1 MVLKGRSRRKTRK
14 MAPVIPRE
22 VPIAIRTES
31 FCTYNTFS
39 IDATSRSVS
48 CILGN
53 PMGPYSRYPQTFGQ
67 YSRPARAA
75 ILTLSTPLWVCVG
88 GGASVIA
95 CVRGRAMVGMT
106 SVERGRRSAHASYSC
121 AVSLL
126 GRKNDCGGCRSGA
139 VKLPTSQQAE

>member
-1 MVLKGRSRRKTRK
+1 MVLKGRIRTKTRK

-39 IDATSRSVS
+39 IDATSMSVS
-48 CILGN
+48 CVLEN
-53 PMGPYSRYPQTFGQ
+53 LMGPYSRYPRTSGQ

-88 GGASVIA
+88 GRASVIA
-95 CVRGRAMVGMT
+95 CVCGRAMVGMT
-106 SVERGRRSAHASYSC
+106 SVERGRRSAHASCSC
-121 AVSLL
+121 AVPLL
-126 GRKNDCGGCRSGA
+126 GRKNDCDGCRRGA
-139 VKLPTSQQAE
+139 VKPPTSQQAE